1 NAPAMADAEAE
12 NKVKSAVEA
21 CVTAQAMIDINSE
34 HLDGLRT
41 QCATSVELTQNE
53 IRALETKLIK
63 LFSRQVVAK
72 KKYAGTENANE
83 LQHYPKLVL
92 WLKVVG
98 LSAKSI
104 EGLSNK
110 LTTFDDMLEK
120 PEQEVKGFLSAV
132 NAREE
137 EKRRFLIAM
146 RNLKAYTGLLTAV
159 SAADR
164 QLRGDVGTEV
174 DLHWD
179 SWDRG
184 SVGQLPRRVH
194 TSVPSEELCGGSRLE
209 LPRRVH
215 TSVPSEELCGGSRLE
230 VGRGGGRPPTT
241 PPPSKR
247 PHAPASL
254 GMPDALPLTKS
265 RSHEAH
271 LENRLEGGPEPQGLP
286 LSKSY
291 KSSDVEAHQVAGWH
305 PKPKWFSQDRWRVA
319 ETPCHR
325 ARPGV
330 GQLPTS
336 LPEPFAALQPDRL
349 LEILSCH
356 PVCRFTSSVK
366 VTTCQQCDKAM
377 FFGYKCKECKFRC
390 HRDCMDK
397 VPPSCGLPN
406 ELVDVFAEHIQK
418 GVQQTSRLT
427 TWTARCAG
435 IQSPNHSQ
443 HFGSPLHVVPRSEGG
458 RGDKSLRHHPA
469 LISIPPFHHGAD
481 SSSNTS
487 SCNSSTPSSPAFVLA
502 PPGSRQNTPSSASRI
517 QQFHFPGERSL
528 RALRLGG
535 LLSPLADISVTE
547 KELPAPTSSLARSE
561 VVESLKSTDSDRTVS
576 GTSGSGSISV
586 RPALVGKRTNRGTSF
601 TDSEKTLAST
611 RVDSQ
616 DSQVSDMDPTDRA
629 WPRQNSLSLREWD
642 IPFDDVQIEEK
653 LGEGRFGSVYKGNWH
668 GSVAVKMLNMDHI
681 DDRKTLETFKQEVAT
696 FRKTRH
702 ENLVLFMG
710 ACMKPPKLAIIT
722 SLCKGMTLYRHI
734 HLRKD
739 KFNLN
744 RISGIALQICQG
756 MGYLHARGI
765 VHKDLKTKNIFYE
778 NGKVVIT
785 DFGLFSVTKLCHGN
799 RLRAGK
805 QYDADDLPFT
815 TTSDIYAFGTVWYE
829 LLCGEWPFRGQPSE
843 SIIWQVARGIKQ
855 SLANI
860 QASQDIKDFLMVCW
874 SYKPQDRPAFSK
886 LQVQLQRLP
895 KKRLA
900 RSPSHPTHLS
910 RSAESAF

>member
-1 NAPAMADAEAE
+1 MADAEAE
-12 NKVKSAVEA
+12 NKVKSAIEVCA
-21 CVTAQAMIDINSE
+21 TAQAMIDINSE
-34 HLDGLRT
+34 HLEGLRT
-41 QCATSVELTQNE
+41 RCETSAELTQHE

-63 LFSRQVVAK
+63 LFSRQVLAK
-72 KKYAGTENANE
+72 RKCSDCENASE
-83 LQHYPKLVL
+83 LKNYPKLLL

-98 LSAKSI
+98 LTPNSI
-104 EGLSNK
+104 QGLSNK
-110 LTTFDDMLEK
+110 FTTFDDMLEK
-120 PEQEVKGFLSAV
+120 PEQEIKGYLSDV
-132 NAREE
+132 SAREE

-146 RNLKAYTGLLTAV
+146 RNLKTYTE
-159 SAADR
+159 R
-164 QLRGDVGTEV
+164 QLRGVAPSADT

-179 SWDRG
+179 SWDRAG
-184 SVGQLPRRVH
+184 VSHLPRRTH
-194 TSVPSEELCGGSRLE
+194 TSVPSEELCSSFGGTHLA
-209 LPRRVH
+209 
-215 TSVPSEELCGGSRLE
+215 PSGGAL
-230 VGRGGGRPPTT
+230 RPPTT
-241 PPPSKR
+241 PP
-247 PHAPASL
+247 ASRRRAGAGGSPCGSL
-254 GMPDALPLTKS
+254 IALPDALPPLTKS

-271 LENRLEGGPEPQGLP
+271 LENRLDLGPDHNNATSRQPPTLPNDGGLRRRLATEPGLELANCSP
-286 LSKSY
+286 LSPSR
-291 KSSDVEAHQVAGWH
+291 SPPFVSPDQQGDACFVDEPATQPVVPRSPRMHGMAHAIH
-305 PKPKWFSQDRWRVA
+305 
-319 ETPCHR
+319 H
-325 ARPGV
+325 
-330 GQLPTS
+330 
-336 LPEPFAALQPDRL
+336 
-349 LEILSCH
+349 
-356 PVCRFTSSVK
+356 RFTSSVK

-390 HRDCMDK
+390 HRDCMEK

-418 GVQQTSRLT
+418 G
-427 TWTARCAG
+427 G
-435 IQSPNHSQ
+435 MQSPNHAAAHLGS
-443 HFGSPLHVVPRSEGG
+443 SPLHGGSSLRSEGSRGG
-458 RGDKSLRHHPA
+458 RPA
-469 LISIPPFHHGAD
+469 ICLPPFHGAGGPD
-481 SSSNTS
+481 SSSS
-487 SCNSSTPSSPAFVLA
+487 SCNSSTPSSPAFLMA
-502 PPGSRQNTPSSASRI
+502 ASRQNTPSSASRL
-517 QQFHFPGERSL
+517 QQFHFPEI
-528 RALRLGG
+528 
-535 LLSPLADISVTE
+535 LSSE
-547 KELPAPTSSLARSE
+547 KELSAPVSSLAQSD
-561 VVESLKSTDSDRTVS
+561 VVETVKSTDSDRTVS
-576 GTSGSGSISV
+576 GTSGSGSIS
-586 RPALVGKRTNRGTSF
+586 

-616 DSQVSDMDPTDRA
+616 DSQVSDLDPTDRL

-642 IPFDDVQIEEK
+642 IPFDDVQIKEK
-653 LGEGRFGSVYKGNWH
+653 IGEGRFGSVYKGSWH

-785 DFGLFSVTKLCHGN
+785 DFGLFSVTKLCQGN
-799 RLRAGK
+799 RKGDWLTIPQGWLCYLAPEVVRCLRADN
-805 QYDADDLPFT
+805 QHDADDLPFAT
-815 TTSDIYAFGTVWYE
+815 ASDIYAFGTVWYE

-843 SIIWQVARGIKQ
+843 SIIWQVAKGIKQ

-874 SYKPQDRPAFSK
+874 SYKPQDRPAFAK

>member
-1 NAPAMADAEAE
+1 MADAEAE
-12 NKVKSAVEA
+12 NKVKSAIEV

-41 QCATSVELTQNE
+41 ECATSAELTQHE

-63 LFSRQVVAK
+63 LFSRQVLAK
-72 KKYAGTENANE
+72 RKCGECENAAE
-83 LQHYPKLVL
+83 LKNYPKLVL

-98 LSAKSI
+98 LSANSI

-120 PEQEVKGFLSAV
+120 PEQEIKAYLSAV

-137 EKRRFLIAM
+137 DKRRFLIAM
-146 RNLKAYTGLLTAV
+146 RNLKTYTE
-159 SAADR
+159 R
-164 QLRGDVGTEV
+164 QLQGVAPSADV

-179 SWDRG
+179 SWDRAG
-184 SVGQLPRRVH
+184 AAQLPRRVH
-194 TSVPSEELCGGSRLE
+194 TSVPSEELCSSLGARLA
-209 LPRRVH
+209 
-215 TSVPSEELCGGSRLE
+215 PSAAAL
-230 VGRGGGRPPTT
+230 RPPTT
-241 PPPSKR
+241 PPACRRRAAGGSPSG
-247 PHAPASL
+247 SL
-254 GMPDALPLTKS
+254 AALPDALPPLTKS

-271 LENRLEGGPEPQGLP
+271 LENRLDLGTDNNGTAVPRQAPPVLPNDGGLRRRLATEPGLELANCSP
-286 LSKSY
+286 LSPSR
-291 KSSDVEAHQVAGWH
+291 SPPFVSPDQQGDACFVDEPATQPVVPRSPRMHGMAHAIH
-305 PKPKWFSQDRWRVA
+305 
-319 ETPCHR
+319 H
-325 ARPGV
+325 
-330 GQLPTS
+330 
-336 LPEPFAALQPDRL
+336 
-349 LEILSCH
+349 
-356 PVCRFTSSVK
+356 RFTSSVK

-390 HRDCMDK
+390 HRDCMEK

-418 GVQQTSRLT
+418 G
-427 TWTARCAG
+427 G
-435 IQSPNHSQ
+435 MQSPNHVAAGAHLNSS
-443 HFGSPLHVVPRSEGG
+443 GSSPLHGG
-458 RGDKSLRHHPA
+458 GSVGGGSIGRCSDRGRPAISL
-469 LISIPPFHHGAD
+469 PFQGPD
-481 SSSNTS
+481 SSSS
-487 SCNSSTPSSPAFVLA
+487 SCNSSTPSSPAFLMA
-502 PPGSRQNTPSSASRI
+502 ASSSRQNTPSSASRL
-517 QQFHFPGERSL
+517 QQFHFPEI
-528 RALRLGG
+528 
-535 LLSPLADISVTE
+535 LSAE
-547 KELPAPTSSLARSE
+547 KELPAPVSPLAHSE
-561 VVESLKSTDSDRTVS
+561 VVETVKSTDSDRTVS
-576 GTSGSGSISV
+576 GTSGSGSIS
-586 RPALVGKRTNRGTSF
+586 

-616 DSQVSDMDPTDRA
+616 DSQVSDLDPTDRL

-642 IPFDDVQIEEK
+642 IPFDDVQIKEK
-653 LGEGRFGSVYKGNWH
+653 IGEGRFGSVYKGNWH

-799 RLRAGK
+799 RKGDWLTIPQGWLCYLAPEVVRCLRAGN
-805 QYDADDLPFT
+805 QHDADDLPFT
-815 TTSDIYAFGTVWYE
+815 TASDIYAFGTVWYE

-843 SIIWQVARGIKQ
+843 SIIWQVAKGIKQ

-874 SYKPQDRPAFSK
+874 SYKSQDRPAFAK
-886 LQVQLQRLP
+886 LQLQLQRLP